1 MKTRIY
7 RSVIPV
13 LAILWFATGRATGQD
28 ATFRA
33 SVDRTTVS
41 LGEQFT
47 LTFTLGNAGS
57 GGGKDLRLPEL
68 GKFHIMAGPNQS
80 SSMSFING
88 AVSASVAYSY
98 ILQPKEVGKFTIGS
112 ASVEVNGQVLKSAPL
127 TVEVVSGGTKPAQG
141 GGQVASDL
149 AAQIGDNLLLKATV
163 DRTRVQQGEQ
173 INLVFRLYVGRVT
186 VLSYGIDKA
195 PTYTGFWGEEV
206 DLPRNPELTVEVLNG
221 KQYRSAIIKRVA
233 LFATQSGTLEISPMV
248 VQTTLQVQSPRSL
261 DPFDAFFRDAL
272 GRTVTYPVKSEKI
285 TLRVDPLPPGAPA
298 DFRGAVGQFAMSTS
312 VDKKTTRTNEPI
324 SFKITI
330 SGTGNIKLME
340 APVVDLPPDF
350 EQYSPKISENIS
362 KQGERISGTKTF
374 EHLLLPRYPGLKV
387 IKPVTFSYYD
397 PVKRDYVRL
406 RSPQLEINVEQGAA
420 PPPAL
425 VAGTREDVRLLT
437 EDIRFIKVGNPS
449 FRRKGEVLHTAPGF
463 LALLFLPLAA
473 LVGAYIV
480 ARRQSSEMR
489 DQVSFRI
496 RRALK
501 VAKKGLKQAEYLLS
515 EKGDAK
521 GSPSAAQ
528 RTRFYAEV
536 SRSLWKY
543 LGDRLNI
550 PPAAFSVDAAV
561 AELSRRSVDPALQQA
576 LRVLLES
583 CDLARFA
590 PAAIDQIAMQKTYDE
605 AKRIIVEIERT
616 LKQS

>member
-1 MKTRIY
+1 MIR
-7 RSVIPV
+7 RLLPV
-13 LAILWFATGRATGQD
+13 LAVLWAVPWSARAQD
-28 ATFRA
+28 VTFQA
-33 SVDRTTVS
+33 SVDRSTVA

-47 LTFTLGNAGS
+47 LTFTLGNAAA
-57 GGGKDLRLPEL
+57 GGGKDLKLPDL
-68 GKFHIMAGPNQS
+68 GKFHIMSGPNQA

-88 AVSASVAYSY
+88 AVSSSVSYSY
-98 ILQPKEVGKFTIGS
+98 VLQPKEVGKFTIGP
-112 ASVEVNGQVLKSAPL
+112 ATIDVNAQVLKSSPVA
-127 TVEVVSGGTKPAQG
+127 VEVVAG
-141 GGQVASDL
+141 GGRGSQAGAPPPSDL
-149 AAQIGDNLLLKATV
+149 AAQVGDNLILKATV

-173 INLVFRLYVGRVT
+173 INLVFRLYVGRVS

-206 DLPRNPELTVEVLNG
+206 ELPRNPQLTVEVLNG
-221 KQYRSAIIKRVA
+221 KQYRAAVIKRVA

-248 VQTTLQVQSPRSL
+248 VQTTLQVQSARSL

-285 TLRVDPLPPGAPA
+285 TIKVDPLPPNAPE

-340 APVVDLPPDF
+340 APTVDLPPDF
-350 EQYSPKISENIS
+350 EQYSPKVSENIS
-362 KQGERISGTKTF
+362 RQGERVSGSKTF

-406 RSPQLEINVEQGAA
+406 RSPQLEINVEQGAV
-420 PPPAL
+420 PPPAFA
-425 VAGTREDVRLLT
+425 AGSREDVRLLT
-437 EDIRFIKVGNPS
+437 EDIRFIKVGSPS
-449 FRRKGEVLHTAPGF
+449 LRREGEVLHTSPGF
-463 LALLFLPLAA
+463 FALMLLPLAG
-473 LVGAYIV
+473 LVGAYVI
-480 ARRQSSEMR
+480 ARRQSAEMK
-489 DQVSFRI
+489 DQVSFRT

-501 VAKKGLKQAEYLLS
+501 VAQKGLKQAEYLLK
-515 EKGDAK
+515 EKGGAQ
-521 GSPSAAQ
+521 GSPSTAQ
-528 RTRFYAEV
+528 RARFYAEV
-536 SRSLWKY
+536 SRALWKY
-543 LGDRLNI
+543 LGDRLTI
-550 PPAAFSVDAAV
+550 PPAEFSVEAAV
-561 AELSRRSVDPALQQA
+561 AELSRRSVEPDLQQA

-583 CDLARFA
+583 CDMVRFA
-590 PAAIDQIAMQKTYDE
+590 PTATDQAAMQKTYDE

-616 LKQS
+616 LRQS